1 MQEWKHKHTKSQDE
15 KDESQIKAFIKIQ
28 NICQTQ
34 KKKTHNAHK
43 NTLNKMPNQKYK
55 RKIENPIVGLL
66 QILELLLHM
75 KCGKT

>member
-1 MQEWKHKHTKSQDE
+1 
-15 KDESQIKAFIKIQ
+15 
-28 NICQTQ
+28 
-34 KKKTHNAHK
+34 
-43 NTLNKMPNQKYK
+43 MPNQKYK